1 MSKNKS
7 VKVFLFIF
15 FVIILILTLIKFIKL
30 SKKDNSNRINQFE
43 LDIVKDNEQKFYSNS
58 FNNINYVSEDKKG
71 NKYILNAKLGE
82 IENTNS
88 EIIFLKDIKASIEL
102 KNSKMIYI
110 VSDFGKYNINNNDT
124 IFSKNVIVSYL
135 DNQINSDYLDFS
147 LTKNKMIFSKNVNY
161 KNNKINLKADVID
174 ADIKTNNLKIFMHE
188 NKKKVMIKN

>member
-1 MSKNKS
+1 MLKNKT

-15 FVIILILTLIKFIKL
+15 FIIILVLTLIKFIKPP
-30 SKKDNSNRINQFE
+30 KKDSSSQNNQFE

-58 FNNINYVSEDKKG
+58 FNDINYVSEDKKG
-71 NKYILNAKLGE
+71 NKYILNAKMGE
-82 IENTNS
+82 IENANS

-102 KNSKMIYI
+102 KNSKIIII